1 MKKLLKILVVLVAL
15 AIFGIGGLAAY
26 VKFALPSTGPAPD
39 LKVELT
45 PERIARGEYLANS
58 VTVCIDC
65 HSKRDWSRFSG
76 PLTDGTIGMGGDVFD
91 KNMGFPGT
99 YYAPNITPEGIGRYT
114 DGELFR
120 AITTGV
126 NKEGEALFPVMPYH
140 YYGQMD
146 EEDIKSIIAYLRTL
160 KPIKNDVPRS
170 VSDFPM
176 NFIINTIPHKAEF
189 TRLPPVTDTVAYGK
203 YLTNA
208 AGCVE
213 CHTPADKGM
222 LIEGMEFGGGREFRF
237 PEGYSI
243 RSSNITADKST
254 GIGNWNSDMF
264 INTFRTRSDPTI
276 RASTLDSAKYNTIMP
291 WTMYGKMTDADL
303 RAIFAYLKTVKPI
316 KNEVQPFPLPPAESP
331 RR

>member
-1 MKKLLKILVVLVAL
+1 MKKLLKILVGLAAL
-15 AIFGIGGLAAY
+15 AIVGVAGLIAY
-26 VKFALPSTGPAPD
+26 VRFVLPRVGPAPD
-39 LKVELT
+39 MKVELT

-76 PLTDGTIGMGGDVFD
+76 PPIDGTFGMGGDVFD
-91 KNMGFPGT
+91 KNLGFPGT
-99 YYAPNITPEGIGRYT
+99 YYAPNITPEGVGNYT

-140 YYGQMD
+140 YYGRMD
-146 EEDIKSIIAYLRTL
+146 EEDIKSIIAYVRTL
-160 KPIKNDVPRS
+160 KPIKNEVPRS

-176 NFIINTIPHKAEF
+176 NFIINTIPQKAEL
-189 TRLPPVTDTVAYGK
+189 TQLPPATDTLAYGK

-213 CHTPADKGM
+213 CHTRANKGM
-222 LIEGMEFGGGREFRF
+222 LVAGMEFGGGREFRF

-243 RSSNITADKST
+243 RSSNISPDKET
-254 GIGNWNSDMF
+254 GIGSWDGDTF
-264 INTFRTRSDPTI
+264 VKTFRMRSDPAI
-276 RASTLDSAKYNTIMP
+276 GASILETAKYNTIMP
-291 WTMYGKMTDADL
+291 WTMYGKMTDDDL

-316 KNEVQPFPLPPAESP
+316 KSKVQPFPMPPAE
-331 RR
+331 RAQR